1 MHILH
6 NKSFKKIMDMSPKQY
21 KKDPGGEPV
30 ILDLQ
35 VERSLSTPQTKGL
48 SPIIFEL

>member
-1 MHILH
+1 MLILQ
-6 NKSFKKIMDMSPKQY
+6 NTSFKKIMVMGQKQH
-21 KKDPGGEPV
+21 KKDTGGEPV

>member
-1 MHILH
+1 MHILQ
-6 NKSFKKIMDMSPKQY
+6 NTSFKKIMVMSQKQH

-30 ILDLQ
+30 ILDLK